1 MYNDITLEEILAKE
15 IDLLKNNISNM
26 EKELKEAKN
35 VLGNLEL
42 LKEAKLTPGD
52 NLSPVA
58 CFSILQKIE
67 EDKKSRKKRLIAD
80 NIQ

>member
-26 EKELKEAKN
+26 EKELKEAKL
-35 VLGNLEL
+35 VLANLEL
-42 LKEAKLTPGD
+42 LKEAKITPGD

-58 CFSILQKIE
+58 CLSILQKIE
-67 EDKKSRKKRLIAD
+67 EDKKSKK
-80 NIQ
+80 

>member
-1 MYNDITLEEILAKE
+1 MYKDITLEEILAKE
-15 IDLLKNNISNM
+15 IDLLKDHIKII

-58 CFSILQKIE
+58 SLSILQKIE
-67 EDKKSRKKRLIAD
+67 EDKKSKK
-80 NIQ
+80 

>member
-1 MYNDITLEEILAKE
+1 MYKDITLEEILAKE

-58 CFSILQKIE
+58 SLSILQKIE
-67 EDKKSRKKRLIAD
+67 EDKKSKK
-80 NIQ
+80 

>member
-1 MYNDITLEEILAKE
+1 MYNDITLEEVLAKE

-42 LKEAKLTPGD
+42 LKEAKITPGD
-52 NLSPVA
+52 TLSPIA
-58 CFSILQKIE
+58 SLSILQKIE
-67 EDKKSRKKRLIAD
+67 EDKKSKK
-80 NIQ
+80 

>member
-1 MYNDITLEEILAKE
+1 MELIT
-15 IDLLKNNISNM
+15 
-26 EKELKEAKN
+26 KELKEAKN

-58 CFSILQKIE
+58 SLSILQKIE
-67 EDKKSRKKRLIAD
+67 EDKKSKK
-80 NIQ
+80 

>member
-1 MYNDITLEEILAKE
+1 MYRDITLEEILAKE

-58 CFSILQKIE
+58 SLSILQKIE
-67 EDKKSRKKRLIAD
+67 EDKKSKK
-80 NIQ
+80 

>member
-1 MYNDITLEEILAKE
+1 MYKDITLEEILAKE

-42 LKEAKLTPGD
+42 LKEAKITPGD
-52 NLSPVA
+52 TLSPIA
-58 CFSILQKIE
+58 SLSILQKIE
-67 EDKKSRKKRLIAD
+67 EDKKSKK
-80 NIQ
+80 